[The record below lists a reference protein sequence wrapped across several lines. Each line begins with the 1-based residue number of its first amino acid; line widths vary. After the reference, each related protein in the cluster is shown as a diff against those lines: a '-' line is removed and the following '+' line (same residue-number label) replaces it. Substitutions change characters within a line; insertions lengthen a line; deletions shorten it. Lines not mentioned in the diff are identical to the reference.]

1 MISIRDISK
10 EFDGI
15 RALESVTLSVARGET
30 FGLIGPNGAGK
41 TTLIRILTGQ
51 IAPSHGDILLEGVPV
66 NPMDSRYRLHV
77 GLVPQEPAFY
87 GRLSARENLV
97 LLARLYGMKA
107 KECPARID
115 DLLALAG
122 LKEHAGR
129 QARFYSRG
137 MQQRLSLIMGMVH
150 DPDLIYM
157 DEPTSGLDPEAR
169 SALWELIMHLAREG
183 RSIFVT
189 THNMDEAD
197 RICNRL
203 AIIVDGSLKE
213 EGTPAEIK
221 GLLGTDRVELQLS
234 EDRCADLAAL
244 SRRLGLSWKSEGDVF
259 VITGLDLPDKLPEIA
274 SGLAGSVRNLH
285 YREVTLEDAFLRF
298 MREAES

>member
-10 EFDGI
+10 DFDGVK
-15 RALESVTLSVARGET
+15 ALEDVTLYVEEGET

-51 IAPSHGDILLEGVPV
+51 IAPTHGDILLGGEPV
-66 NPMDSRYRLHV
+66 NPMDSQYRLRV

-97 LLARLYGMKA
+97 LLARLYGMEA
-107 KECPARID
+107 SNDSGRIES
-115 DLLALAG
+115 LLALAG
-122 LKEHAGR
+122 LEEHAGR

-150 DPDLIYM
+150 EPDLIYM

-169 SALWELIMHLAREG
+169 SSLWELIMNLAQEG
-183 RSIFVT
+183 RSIFIT
-189 THNMDEAD
+189 THNMEEAD

-203 AIIVDGSLKE
+203 AILVDGCLRE
-213 EGTPAEIK
+213 EGTPAQIK

-234 EDRCADLAAL
+234 EDRYDDLDAL
-244 SRRLGLSWKSEGDVF
+244 SRRLGLSWKSEGDIVI
-259 VITGLDLPDKLPEIA
+259 ITGLQLPDKLPEIA